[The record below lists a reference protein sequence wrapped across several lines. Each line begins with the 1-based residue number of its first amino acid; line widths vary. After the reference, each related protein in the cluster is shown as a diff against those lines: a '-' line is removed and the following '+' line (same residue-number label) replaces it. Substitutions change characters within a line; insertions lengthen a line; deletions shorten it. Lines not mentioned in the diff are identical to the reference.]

1 MQTVTS
7 ALAAASVPKGI
18 GPATAALLLSVFSPR
33 HVPFFEDELHAWIFP
48 GHAKLKYNIKEYTT
62 MVEEVWSL
70 MDQLNDEGTE
80 EVKAWMLEK
89 AGFVIGHWDLLDES
103 EKEGVLRLTA
113 KNTKE
118 VKSNG
123 GNKRKRESKSEAE
136 ETEIDEISQPP
147 TEVSSTKKIKKEGKQ
162 EFKTEEKAP
171 EEHTKPRRSER
182 KR

>member
-70 MDQLNDEGTE
+70 MDRLNDEGTE

-89 AGFVIGHWDLLDES
+89 AGFVIGHWGLLDER
-103 EKEGVLRLTA
+103 EKEGVLRVA
-113 KNTKE
+113 IKKTKE
-118 VKSNG
+118 VKPNSE
-123 GNKRKRESKSEAE
+123 NKRKRESESEAE
-136 ETEIDEISQPP
+136 KTKINETSQPP
-147 TEVSSTKKIKKEGKQ
+147 TEAPSTKKIKKEGNQKL
-162 EFKTEEKAP
+162 KTKEKAQ